1 MKPPSAIVRA
11 LAAPTFVR
19 RLAAALVFLVFAGF
33 AAAQDAP
40 LKVAVYD
47 VPPYGH
53 VEPNGS
59 VDGVSVDL
67 WRRVAES
74 LGREYRLVPVTQME
88 DILQGLERKNYDAA
102 IGAITITPARLA
114 RVDFSYPT
122 HRSGAAV
129 AVRQDTGP
137 MAALTSYG
145 SVLGEL
151 TPLIALTFALLIVM
165 GVAMWLAERPM
176 RPHGH
181 ESVVDTL
188 RDGIYWAVVT
198 MTTVG
203 YGDKTPKTTAGRVIA
218 VVWMLA
224 SVALV
229 SILSTSIVSRM
240 TAERVVGGLR
250 VTEADLDNKRL
261 AAVAHSSG
269 AEYLDER
276 HLRYAPFEDLP
287 AALTALG
294 RGDVDAVVNSVGAL
308 QYLVSTRFKERIRPP
323 AGRARARLYGDRT
336 AAWQSAQKAARRS
349 PGRDHRQPGV
359 APGRGGLLRRPA
371 IVHFLTRRRGDRA
384 LSGGQ
389 GRGNIRAIP
398 RLRH

>member
-1 MKPPSAIVRA
+1 MV
-11 LAAPTFVR
+11 FV
-19 RLAAALVFLVFAGF
+19 LSAGF
-33 AAAQDAP
+33 AAAQDPP

-47 VPPYGH
+47 AAPYGH
-53 VEPNGS
+53 LEPDGS

-67 WRRVAES
+67 WRRVADS
-74 LGREYRLVPVTQME
+74 LGREYHLVPVTQME
-88 DILQGLERKNYDAA
+88 AILQGLERKDYDVA

-122 HRSGAAV
+122 HRSGPAV
-129 AVRQDTGP
+129 AVREDTGP
-137 MAALTSYG
+137 MAALASYG

-151 TPLIALTFALLIVM
+151 APLIALTFALLIVM

-176 RPHGH
+176 KPHSH

-188 RDGIYWAVVT
+188 RDGVYWAVVT

-240 TAERVVGGLR
+240 TADRVAGGLR
-250 VTEADLDNKRL
+250 VTEADLAGKRL

-276 HLRYAPFEDLP
+276 HLRYAPFDELP

-294 RGDVDAVVNSVGAL
+294 RGEVDAVVNSVGAL
-308 QYLVSTRFKERIRPP
+308 QYLVSKRFKERIKPPEGVLEPAYMAIALP
-323 AGRARARLYGDRT
+323 AGSPLKKPLDAALVGIT
-336 AAWQSAQKAARRS
+336 ASQEWRQVEDGYF
-349 PGRDHRQPGV
+349 GRQ
-359 APGRGGLLRRPA
+359 
-371 IVHFLTRRRGDRA
+371 
-384 LSGGQ
+384 Q
-389 GRGNIRAIP
+389 
-398 RLRH
+398 

>member
-1 MKPPSAIVRA
+1 MMTRSSLRS

-19 RLAAALVFLVFAGF
+19 ALAAVLVFLVFAGF
-33 AAAQDAP
+33 TAAQDAP

-47 VPPYGH
+47 APPYGH
-53 VEPNGS
+53 VEPDGS

-74 LGREYRLVPVTQME
+74 LGREYHLVPVTQME
-88 DILQGLERKNYDAA
+88 AVLQGLERKDYDVA

-129 AVRQDTGP
+129 AVREDTGP
-137 MAALTSYG
+137 VAALASYG
-145 SVLGEL
+145 SVLAEL
-151 TPLIALTFALLIVM
+151 APLIMLTFALLIVM
-165 GVAMWLAERPM
+165 GVAMWVAERPM
-176 RPHGH
+176 RPHNH
-181 ESVVDTL
+181 ESAVDTL
-188 RDGIYWAVVT
+188 RDGVYWAVVT

-224 SVALV
+224 SVALI

-250 VTEADLDNKRL
+250 VTEANLAGKRL

-276 HLRYAPFEDLP
+276 HLRYAPFDELS
-287 AALTALG
+287 AALAALSHG
-294 RGDVDAVVNSVGAL
+294 EADAVVNSVGAL
-308 QYLVSTRFKERIRPP
+308 QYLISTRFKGAIRPP
-323 AGRARARLYGDRT
+323 QGVLEPAYMAIALPPGSPLKKKLDEALVGIT
-336 AAWQSAQKAARRS
+336 ASQEW
-349 PGRDHRQPGV
+349 RQVEDGY
-359 APGRGGLLRRPA
+359 
-371 IVHFLTRRRGDRA
+371 F
-384 LSGGQ
+384 GGQ
-389 GRGNIRAIP
+389 Q
-398 RLRH
+398 

>member
-1 MKPPSAIVRA
+1 MTPSALPRVLA
-11 LAAPTFVR
+11 TPTFMTPLGAALGFLLFAGLAA
-19 RLAAALVFLVFAGF
+19 G
-33 AAAQDAP
+33 QEAP

-47 VPPYGH
+47 APPYGH
-53 VEPNGS
+53 VEPDGS
-59 VDGVSVDL
+59 IDGVSVDL
-67 WRRVAES
+67 WRRAAES
-74 LGREYRLVPVTQME
+74 LGREYRLAPVAQME
-88 DILQGLERKNYDAA
+88 EILKGLERKDYDAA

-122 HRSGAAV
+122 HRSGVAV

-137 MAALTSYG
+137 MAALGSYG
-145 SVLGEL
+145 SVIAEL
-151 TPLIALTFALLIVM
+151 APLIALTFALLIVM

-240 TAERVVGGLR
+240 TAERVAGRTSSDGSGSRRQAAGRGLPLVRGGISR
-250 VTEADLDNKRL
+250 W
-261 AAVAHSSG
+261 
-269 AEYLDER
+269 
-276 HLRYAPFEDLP
+276 APF
-287 AALTALG
+287 ALRAVRRPR
-294 RGDVDAVVNSVGAL
+294 RGS
-308 QYLVSTRFKERIRPP
+308 Q
-323 AGRARARLYGDRT
+323 RARSQASRC
-336 AAWQSAQKAARRS
+336 
-349 PGRDHRQPGV
+349 GREQ
-359 APGRGGLLRRPA
+359 
-371 IVHFLTRRRGDRA
+371 RRRA
-384 LSGGQ
+384 
-389 GRGNIRAIP
+389 
-398 RLRH
+398 

>member
-1 MKPPSAIVRA
+1 MISPSAFLCA

-19 RLAAALVFLVFAGF
+19 RLAAVLVFLLSAGLV
-33 AAAQDAP
+33 AAEDTP
-40 LKVAVYD
+40 LRVAVYD
-47 VPPYGH
+47 APPYGH
-53 VEPNGS
+53 LEPDGS

-74 LGREYRLVPVTQME
+74 LGREYHLVPVPQME
-88 DILQGLERKNYDAA
+88 AILQGLEHKDYDVA

-129 AVRQDTGP
+129 AVREDTGP
-137 MAALTSYG
+137 MAALASYG

-151 TPLIALTFALLIVM
+151 APLIALTFALLVVM

-176 RPHGH
+176 KPHSH

-188 RDGIYWAVVT
+188 RDGVYWAVVT

-203 YGDKTPKTTAGRVIA
+203 YGDKTPKTTAGRLIA

-224 SVALV
+224 SVALI

-250 VTEADLDNKRL
+250 VTEADLAGKRL

-269 AEYLDER
+269 AEFLDER
-276 HLRYAPFEDLP
+276 HLRYAPFDELA
-287 AALTALG
+287 AALTALS
-294 RGDVDAVVNSVGAL
+294 RGEVDAVVNSVGAL
-308 QYLVSTRFKERIRPP
+308 QYLVSTRFKGAIRPP
-323 AGRARARLYGDRT
+323 QGVLEPAYMAIALPPGSTLKKKLDEALVGIT
-336 AAWQSAQKAARRS
+336 ASQEWRQIED
-349 PGRDHRQPGV
+349 GYFGRQP
-359 APGRGGLLRRPA
+359 
-371 IVHFLTRRRGDRA
+371 
-384 LSGGQ
+384 
-389 GRGNIRAIP
+389 
-398 RLRH
+398 

>member
-1 MKPPSAIVRA
+1 MTVSQLMRF

-19 RLAAALVFLVFAGF
+19 RLAAGLVFLVSIGF

-40 LKVAVYD
+40 PKVAVCEA
-47 VPPYGH
+47 PSYGH
-53 VEPNGS
+53 LEPDGS

-74 LGREYRLVPVTQME
+74 LGREYHLVPVTQME
-88 DILQGLERKNYDAA
+88 EILLGLERKDYDAA
-102 IGAITITPARLA
+102 IGAITITPTRLA

-137 MAALTSYG
+137 MAALASYG

-151 TPLIALTFALLIVM
+151 APLIALTFALLVVM

-176 RPHGH
+176 QPHSH

-188 RDGIYWAVVT
+188 RDGVYWAVVT

-203 YGDKTPKTTAGRVIA
+203 YGDKTPKTTAGRTIA

-224 SVALV
+224 SVALI

-240 TAERVVGGLR
+240 TAEQVVEGLR
-250 VTEADLDNKRL
+250 VTEADLQ
-261 AAVAHSSG
+261 ASSW
-269 AEYLDER
+269 
-276 HLRYAPFEDLP
+276 LP
-287 AALTALG
+287 LLI
-294 RGDVDAVVNSVGAL
+294 L
-308 QYLVSTRFKERIRPP
+308 
-323 AGRARARLYGDRT
+323 
-336 AAWQSAQKAARRS
+336 
-349 PGRDHRQPGV
+349 PGLSISMNV
-359 APGRGGLLRRPA
+359 ICA
-371 IVHFLTRRRGDRA
+371 TRR
-384 LSGGQ
+384 LTTY
-389 GRGNIRAIP
+389 P
-398 RLRH
+398 PP

>member
-1 MKPPSAIVRA
+1 MSPFA
-11 LAAPTFVR
+11 LARSVAAPMFVR
-19 RLAAALVFLVFAGF
+19 RLAVALVFVVSTTLAV
-33 AAAQDAP
+33 AQDAP

-47 VPPYGH
+47 APPYGH
-53 VEPNGS
+53 VEPDGS
-59 VDGVSVDL
+59 IDGVSADL
-67 WRRVAES
+67 WRRAAES
-74 LGREYRLVPVTQME
+74 LGREYHLVPVAQME
-88 DILQGLERKNYDAA
+88 EILKGLERKDYDAA

-129 AVRQDTGP
+129 AVRQDTGH
-137 MAALTSYG
+137 MAALASYG

-240 TAERVVGGLR
+240 TA
-250 VTEADLDNKRL
+250 DS
-261 AAVAHSSG
+261 AVSG
-269 AEYLDER
+269 
-276 HLRYAPFEDLP
+276 
-287 AALTALG
+287 
-294 RGDVDAVVNSVGAL
+294 
-308 QYLVSTRFKERIRPP
+308 
-323 AGRARARLYGDRT
+323 
-336 AAWQSAQKAARRS
+336 
-349 PGRDHRQPGV
+349 
-359 APGRGGLLRRPA
+359 
-371 IVHFLTRRRGDRA
+371 
-384 LSGGQ
+384 
-389 GRGNIRAIP
+389 
-398 RLRH
+398 

>member
-1 MKPPSAIVRA
+1 MISPSAFLCA

-19 RLAAALVFLVFAGF
+19 RLAAAIVFVLFAGF

-47 VPPYGH
+47 APPYGH
-53 VEPNGS
+53 READGS

-74 LGREYRLVPVTQME
+74 LGREYHLVPVTQME
-88 DILQGLERKNYDAA
+88 AILQDLERKDYDVA

-122 HRSGAAV
+122 HRSGATV
-129 AVRQDTGP
+129 AVRENTGP
-137 MAALTSYG
+137 MAGLTSYG

-151 TPLIALTFALLIVM
+151 TPRVALTFALLIVM
-165 GVAMWLAERPM
+165 GVAMWLAERSM

-224 SVALV
+224 SVDRQSLV
-229 SILSTSIVSRM
+229 
-240 TAERVVGGLR
+240 
-250 VTEADLDNKRL
+250 
-261 AAVAHSSG
+261 
-269 AEYLDER
+269 
-276 HLRYAPFEDLP
+276 
-287 AALTALG
+287 
-294 RGDVDAVVNSVGAL
+294 
-308 QYLVSTRFKERIRPP
+308 
-323 AGRARARLYGDRT
+323 
-336 AAWQSAQKAARRS
+336 
-349 PGRDHRQPGV
+349 
-359 APGRGGLLRRPA
+359 
-371 IVHFLTRRRGDRA
+371 
-384 LSGGQ
+384 
-389 GRGNIRAIP
+389 
-398 RLRH
+398 

>member
-1 MKPPSAIVRA
+1 MTASY
-11 LAAPTFVR
+11 LARFLPVPNLVR
-19 RLAAALVFLVFAGF
+19 RLTAALVFLALAGF

-47 VPPYGH
+47 AAPYGH
-53 VEPNGS
+53 VESDGS
-59 VDGVSVDL
+59 IDGVSVEL
-67 WRRVAES
+67 WRRAAEC
-74 LGREYRLVPVTQME
+74 LGRQYRLVPVAQME
-88 DILQGLERKNYDAA
+88 EILKGLERKDYDAA
-102 IGAITITPARLA
+102 IGAITITTARLA
-114 RVDFSYPT
+114 RVDFSYPA
-122 HRSGAAV
+122 HRSGVAV
-129 AVRQDTGP
+129 AVRQDAGP

-188 RDGIYWAVVT
+188 RDGVYWAVVT

-250 VTEADLDNKRL
+250 MTEGHL
-261 AAVAHSSG
+261 AGKQLAPVVHSSG

-276 HLRYAPFEDLP
+276 HLRYAPFDDLA

-294 RGDVDAVVNSVGAL
+294 RGEADDVVNSIGTL
-308 QYLVSTRFKERIRPP
+308 QYLVSTRFKSTIRPP
-323 AGRARARLYGDRT
+323 QGVLEPAYMAIALPPGSPLKKPIDEALVGIT
-336 AAWQSAQKAARRS
+336 ASQEW
-349 PGRDHRQPGV
+349 RQVEDGYFGP
-359 APGRGGLLRRPA
+359 
-371 IVHFLTRRRGDRA
+371 
-384 LSGGQ
+384 Q
-389 GRGNIRAIP
+389 Q
-398 RLRH
+398 

>member
-1 MKPPSAIVRA
+1 MMASYPVSFSV
-11 LAAPTFVR
+11 APTFVR
-19 RLAAALVFLVFAGF
+19 TLSVALVFLAATGS

-53 VEPNGS
+53 VEPDGS
-59 VDGVSVDL
+59 IDGLSVDL
-67 WRRVAES
+67 WRRAAES
-74 LGREYRLVPVTQME
+74 LGRDYHLVRVAQME
-88 DILQGLERKNYDAA
+88 DILKGLEQKEYDAA

-114 RVDFSYPT
+114 RVDFSYPA
-122 HRSGAAV
+122 HRSGVAV
-129 AVRQDTGP
+129 AVRQDTGVI
-137 MAALTSYG
+137 AALASYG
-145 SVLGEL
+145 SVLSEL
-151 TPLIALTFALLIVM
+151 TPLIALTFALLIAM

-181 ESVVDTL
+181 ESVVDSL

-203 YGDKTPKTTAGRVIA
+203 YGDKTPKTTVGRGIA

-240 TAERVVGGLR
+240 TADRVAGGLR
-250 VTEADLDNKRL
+250 VTEADLAGKRL

-269 AEYLDER
+269 AEYLDEQR
-276 HLRYAPFEDLP
+276 LRYAPFEDLP

-294 RGDVDAVVNSVGAL
+294 RGDVDAVVNSIGAL
-308 QYLVSTRFKERIRPP
+308 QYLVSTRFKAKIKPP
-323 AGRARARLYGDRT
+323 EGVLEPAYMAIALPPGSPLKKSLDEAPVGITASQEWRQVEDGYFGR
-336 AAWQSAQKAARRS
+336 QQ
-349 PGRDHRQPGV
+349 
-359 APGRGGLLRRPA
+359 
-371 IVHFLTRRRGDRA
+371 
-384 LSGGQ
+384 
-389 GRGNIRAIP
+389 
-398 RLRH
+398 

>member
-1 MKPPSAIVRA
+1 MTAFH
-11 LAAPTFVR
+11 FVR
-19 RLAAALVFLVFAGF
+19 CLVAPIVVRLLAAALAVVFALGF

-47 VPPYGH
+47 APPYGH
-53 VEPNGS
+53 VEPDGS
-59 VDGVSVDL
+59 IDGVSVEL
-67 WRRVAES
+67 WRRAAES
-74 LGREYRLVPVTQME
+74 LGRQYHLLPVAQME
-88 DILQGLERKNYDAA
+88 KILKGLERKDYDAA

-129 AVRQDTGP
+129 AVRQETGP
-137 MAALTSYG
+137 IAALASYG
-145 SVLGEL
+145 AVLSEL

-165 GVAMWLAERPM
+165 GVAMWVAERPTQ
-176 RPHGH
+176 PHNH

-188 RDGIYWAVVT
+188 RDGVYWAVVT

-203 YGDKTPKTTAGRVIA
+203 YGDKTPKTTAGRTIA

-240 TAERVVGGLR
+240 TADRMVGGLR
-250 VTEADLDNKRL
+250 LTEADLDGKRL

-276 HLRYAPFEDLP
+276 HLRYAPFGDLS

-294 RGDVDAVVNSVGAL
+294 RREVDVVVNSIGAP
-308 QYLVSTRFKERIRPP
+308 QYLVSTRFKGRIRRPEGVLEPAYMAIALPP
-323 AGRARARLYGDRT
+323 GSPLKKPLDEALVEIT
-336 AAWQSAQKAARRS
+336 ASQEW
-349 PGRDHRQPGV
+349 RQVEDGY
-359 APGRGGLLRRPA
+359 
-371 IVHFLTRRRGDRA
+371 F
-384 LSGGQ
+384 GGQ
-389 GRGNIRAIP
+389 Q
-398 RLRH
+398 

>member
-1 MKPPSAIVRA
+1 MTRPLTAMSSPTARSMASASTCG
-11 LAAPTFVR
+11 AASLR
-19 RLAAALVFLVFAGF
+19 
-33 AAAQDAP
+33 
-40 LKVAVYD
+40 
-47 VPPYGH
+47 
-53 VEPNGS
+53 
-59 VDGVSVDL
+59 VS
-67 WRRVAES
+67 
-74 LGREYRLVPVTQME
+74 GREYHLVPVAQME
-88 DILQGLERKNYDAA
+88 AILQGLERKDYDVA

-137 MAALTSYG
+137 MAALASYG

-151 TPLIALTFALLIVM
+151 APLIALTFALLIGM

-176 RPHGH
+176 QPHNH
-181 ESVVDTL
+181 EFVVDTL
-188 RDGIYWAVVT
+188 RDGVYWAVVT

-224 SVALV
+224 SVALI

-250 VTEADLDNKRL
+250 VTEANLAGKRS

-276 HLRYAPFEDLP
+276 HLRYAPFDELA
-287 AALTALG
+287 AALTALSDG
-294 RGDVDAVVNSVGAL
+294 EVDAVVNSGGAL
-308 QYLVSTRFKERIRPP
+308 QYLISTRFKGAIQPPQGVLEPAYMAIALPPGSPLKRPLDK
-323 AGRARARLYGDRT
+323 ALVGIT
-336 AAWQSAQKAARRS
+336 ASQEW
-349 PGRDHRQPGV
+349 RQIEDGYF
-359 APGRGGLLRRPA
+359 G
-371 IVHFLTRRRGDRA
+371 
-384 LSGGQ
+384 SQ
-389 GRGNIRAIP
+389 Q
-398 RLRH
+398 